1 MRGWISFL
9 AMMGLFFAL
18 GAGALAHAKEG
29 FGCQSAGTSLSAG
42 HSDGDSDEVPAD
54 ADNGMPHHHGGCH
67 GHHAS
72 TDAARAPLASPESLK
87 DRHGMPR
94 SAQLATIIID
104 PGLRPPIA

>member
-9 AMMGLFFAL
+9 AIMGLFLAL
-18 GAGALAHAKEG
+18 GTGAVAHAKEG
-29 FGCQSAGTSLSAG
+29 FGCETAETSLSAG
-42 HSDGDSDEVPAD
+42 HSEGDGDQVPAD

-67 GHHAS
+67 GHHVS
-72 TDAARAPLASPESLK
+72 TDALPSHLASPVLLK

-94 SAQLATIIID
+94 SAQLATIVID